1 MSGAIR
7 EAADRLGTDAE
18 PAAVAAEVKEW
29 EAALFR
35 ITSQLDLDAAGI
47 DAGDTGSERLFALRK
62 AVESGQ
68 LRVDDPG
75 ASRERGDSRHDESA
89 GDGDAAG
96 DRGGRTGR
104 NAGGGSTSDE
114 RPVDRH
120 TSDEQSVDED
130 TAVDETVG
138 GPDAARAAARVSE
151 ARAPSER
158 ITQQLLG
165 TLRDGSVPG
174 IESALERTADAVETA
189 AALDGVDTDPR
200 TAQTAVREAREAS
213 VSLPEPVAAVV
224 DDRLS
229 ALDRQLQTVT
239 DGDPLVP
246 YAVRREAAFYRD
258 ELAETLAGTDLGG
271 ETAARDDH
279 DETTGS
285 TGPGG
290 GSGRPE
296 TGDSTADSSTAIDT
310 DDEADAAVERVADR
324 RREITEL
331 FVNRREDHSH
341 AIPLLFL
348 STVDD
353 LRETAREAAADGEP
367 ERADG
372 LTTAALAVLD
382 TVESLYE
389 ENQYSVMLRQLRG

>member
-1 MSGAIR
+1 MSGEIR

-47 DAGDTGSERLFALRK
+47 EAGDSGSERLLALRQ
-62 AVESGQ
+62 AVESGH
-68 LRVDDPG
+68 LRVAGDAEDDQRSG
-75 ASRERGDSRHDESA
+75 ADQHGESTTDESVA
-89 GDGDAAG
+89 DDRGEVTAEQTTSEGSVGNRQTAG
-96 DRGGRTGR
+96 DRT
-104 NAGGGSTSDE
+104 T
-114 RPVDRH
+114 DRH
-120 TSDEQSVDED
+120 TADEHDDE
-130 TAVDETVG
+130 
-138 GPDAARAAARVSE
+138 PDAARAAARVAE

-165 TLRDGSVPG
+165 TLQNGSVPG

-189 AALDGVDTDPR
+189 AALDGVDTDL
-200 TAQTAVREAREAS
+200 QTARATLRETRAALS
-213 VSLPEPVAAVV
+213 SLPEPVATVV

-229 ALDRQLQTVT
+229 ELDQQLQTVV

-258 ELAETLAGTDLGG
+258 ELTETLAEADNRT
-271 ETAARDDH
+271 ETRDDN
-279 DETTGS
+279 DTATTA
-285 TGPGG
+285 PGG
-290 GSGRPE
+290 GAPENGDDTGNGRTEPGVAAGDPSG
-296 TGDSTADSSTAIDT
+296 DT
-310 DDEADAAVERVADR
+310 DGGVDAAIERVADR
-324 RREITEL
+324 RREITER

-353 LRETAREAAADGEP
+353 LRETAHETATDGEP
-367 ERADG
+367 ERVKG
-372 LTTAALAVLD
+372 LATAALAVLD

>member
-1 MSGAIR
+1 MSGGIR

-47 DAGDTGSERLFALRK
+47 DAGDSGSERLLALRK
-62 AVESGQ
+62 AVESDQ
-68 LRVDDPG
+68 LRVAPDAGDDPDR
-75 ASRERGDSRHDESA
+75 SDDSSTRGDP
-89 GDGDAAG
+89 
-96 DRGGRTGR
+96 DRRG
-104 NAGGGSTSDE
+104 N
-114 RPVDRH
+114 
-120 TSDEQSVDED
+120 QSGEPRSD
-130 TAVDETVG
+130 TAGRDAPNQPAVG
-138 GPDAARAAARVSE
+138 SDSNDSSDRSNAARAAARVSE

-165 TLRDGSVPG
+165 TLQDGSVPG

-200 TAQTAVREAREAS
+200 TAQTAVREAQEAS
-213 VSLPEPVAAVV
+213 APLPEPVAAVV

-229 ALDRQLQTVT
+229 ALDRQLQTVA

-246 YAVRREAAFYRD
+246 YAVRREAVFYRD
-258 ELAETLAGTDLGG
+258 ELTETLAGADLGS
-271 ETAARDDH
+271 
-279 DETTGS
+279 ETTGGDDS
-285 TGPGG
+285 GAATETDASGGGG
-290 GSGRPE
+290 GSER
-296 TGDSTADSSTAIDT
+296 GDGSEHDDSVGDDTAATDSSSGNT
-310 DDEADAAVERVADR
+310 DDSMDAAVERVADR

-341 AIPLLFL
+341 TIPLLFL

-353 LRETAREAAADGEP
+353 LQETAREAAADGET